1 MIMRLLSK
9 LLFVF
14 ASGVIGARAQ
24 WCEPVRIAALSTAA
38 DEFAPAWSPADSTLY
53 FARQYNGTVCLFAC
67 RWDAFQR
74 AIAGESIQL
83 DTIGDSIVYVAFNSS
98 SWVGHRLVRGKR
110 QHYAQLVY
118 SPVPIRRA
126 ASAISLD
133 ELNQAEEFVMFPAL
147 SPDGRVL
154 VFAVTDGQLTTDLFT
169 SYRHGSQWGSAIPLE
184 GIEQSDGSEIT
195 PCFIGNDTLMFASN
209 GYGGKGGFDLFVTRR
224 REGQWLPP
232 EPLSVLNSSSD
243 DRDPCLLPNG
253 DLLFVSNRA
262 GSFDLYYAPRI
273 QKGRSP

>member
-1 MIMRLLSK
+1 MRPLSK

-14 ASGVIGARAQ
+14 AGSAGVVFAQ
-24 WCEPVRIAALSTAA
+24 WSEPVRIVALSTEA
-38 DEFAPAWSPADSTLY
+38 DEFAPSWSSTDSTLY
-53 FARQYNGTVCLFAC
+53 FARQYNGTLCLFAC

-83 DTIGDSIVYVAFNSS
+83 DTIRDSIVYAAFNNSC
-98 SWVGHRLVRGKR
+98 WVGHQLVRGKR

-118 SPVPIRRA
+118 SPLPYRRA
-126 ASAISLD
+126 QSVIPLD
-133 ELNQAEEFVMFPAL
+133 ELNQAEEFIMFPAL

-154 VFAVTDGQLTTDLFT
+154 VFAKTDGQLATDLFA
-169 SYRHGSQWGSAIPLE
+169 SYRQGSRWGLPTALD

-195 PCFIGNDTLMFASN
+195 PCFVGNDTLLFASD

-224 REGQWLPP
+224 REGRWLPP

-262 GSFDLYYAPRI
+262 GSFDLYIAPAI
-273 QKGRSP
+273 QKGRSQ